1 MTAALMAPR
10 PKKATQGGV
19 KYCRQRGKTKLVSLF
34 STLGL
39 LPYSVSSHLK
49 KKKNFSKITPH
60 LWSHYLST
68 YLVALAMAPNTTEG
82 AVIIRAISPPPYESS
97 IALLDVFEERTLW

>member
-1 MTAALMAPR
+1 MVEAESIDESVEDMTAALMAPR

-49 KKKNFSKITPH
+49 KNRILVKLLHIHLGAKVFTP
-60 LWSHYLST
+60 
-68 YLVALAMAPNTTEG
+68 
-82 AVIIRAISPPPYESS
+82 
-97 IALLDVFEERTLW
+97 LL